1 MGIWG
6 CGLYQ
11 DDVTCDVKSNY
22 LNWLRVGKTNEEATE
37 LMLEYYEDYIDD
49 EDDAPPFWFA
59 LADTQWKYG
68 RLHPKVKK
76 EALRYLK
83 LGTSLERWK
92 EENPKLFPKRKKVL
106 EELKKRLESPMP
118 PEKKVTKL
126 RMSHAKW
133 KVGDVLLYQIH
144 SNSKSEEEFVNASK
158 WNGKYILIRVIAISY
173 SNIGS
178 LPRDKYYDSENKIIV
193 YNWVGNEPPNLEI
206 INRLEFLPS
215 RFQWLYRWSSFILSG
230 DQRHQ
235 KALNFQLVME
245 DNKYPKPTAEDASDL
260 NTSWVNDNVFG
271 EVIIRDLDYNEQ
283 MGILNDQ
290 TK

>member
-11 DDVTCDVKSNY
+11 DDVTCDVKSDY

-83 LGTSLERWK
+83 LGTNLERWK

-118 PEKKVTKL
+118 PEKKVGKL
-126 RMSHAKW
+126 KYSK
-133 KVGDVLLYQIH
+133 QI
-144 SNSKSEEEFVNASK
+144 
-158 WNGKYILIRVIAISY
+158 GM
-173 SNIGS
+173 
-178 LPRDKYYDSENKIIV
+178 
-193 YNWVGNEPPNLEI
+193 LEI
-206 INRLEFLPS
+206 CYCIK
-215 RFQWLYRWSSFILSG
+215 FIVL
-230 DQRHQ
+230 QNMN
-235 KALNFQLVME
+235 LM
-245 DNKYPKPTAEDASDL
+245 
-260 NTSWVNDNVFG
+260 
-271 EVIIRDLDYNEQ
+271 
-283 MGILNDQ
+283 M
-290 TK
+290 